1 MALGMVKG
9 KQASKLALN
18 DDQGMRV
25 IIWKPEKRQV
35 TKETFGRLTTLSQH
49 IHLPPYLLGCDDL
62 NFS

>member
-9 KQASKLALN
+9 KQASKLTLN

-25 IIWKPEKRQV
+25 IIWKPEKRQ
-35 TKETFGRLTTLSQH
+35 ETFGRLTTLSQH

>member
-25 IIWKPEKRQV
+25 IIWKPKKIQV

>member
-1 MALGMVKG
+1 MVKD
-9 KQASKLALN
+9 KQASKLILN

-49 IHLPPYLLGCDDL
+49 IQYTSSSIFAGVR
-62 NFS
+62 

>member
-9 KQASKLALN
+9 KQASKLTLN

-49 IHLPPYLLGCDDL
+49 MMT
-62 NFS
+62 